1 MKIKSTNFA
10 LLAFLLFI
18 VFHCIG
24 LYFAIESGRGL
35 YGDTGGHFLRIFNEE
50 KTQFDWPHLRHLNR
64 IFQIPVYIL
73 GHLTEWKI
81 TKAAQSLYL
90 TFQYL
95 FPLTIT
101 LITSLLFYRYKKES
115 IIIPPIIYMI
125 AIYPAKIFT
134 FNIADEV
141 ASLSM
146 LLFALIVLHKDK
158 VSSWIW
164 AAFIIPLMVASYEL
178 SVLIYFVCFL
188 FMFLS
193 KEHRQTPYFW
203 SFQAILSICAFI
215 VLCIIYRV
223 QTLNTDSIRLA
234 TNSYKGVNGFNL
246 YIWTCLSI
254 CLFYSLTFIKRYQIV
269 IVSIFG
275 CLVLALFAITL
286 YVHHDYYIYSVISS
300 SSYNYRVFII
310 PLTLILIVLSTVN
323 LKRNGLSNFNIKTL
337 YFIIVLCSTLTLWN
351 DYATSKAFSQLR
363 SSMRKYLLE
372 NDGCFK
378 LTGENHLEVTKHR
391 FFDNYFTSI
400 ISANTLLTMKVQSY
414 ATTNLEY
421 CDIIQKRTKEFLKK
435 FQLITSQEQHSDQSN
450 LPTSQHQ

>member
-164 AAFIIPLMVASYEL
+164 AAFIIPLMIASYEL
-178 SVLIYFVCFL
+178 SVLTYLVCFIFL
-188 FMFLS
+188 FLS

-203 SFQAILSICAFI
+203 SFQALLSISAFI
-215 VLCIIYRV
+215 VLCIIFRV
-223 QTLNTDSIRLA
+223 QFLNNDSIRLA
-234 TNSYKGVNGFNL
+234 TDSYKNSVKFNF
-246 YIWTCLSI
+246 YIWSCISLCL
-254 CLFYSLTFIKRYQIV
+254 LYALTYTRKYKNILL
-269 IVSIFG
+269 SIFG
-275 CLVLALFAITL
+275 LISSILVGLALFKQKDL
-286 YVHHDYYIYSVISS
+286 YSAFIA

-310 PLTLILIVLSTVN
+310 PLTLFMIILSTVLLKKRDISSSNLKSLCLILIVSSSLNLWHDYLSSSIFTEI
-323 LKRNGLSNFNIKTL
+323 R
-337 YFIIVLCSTLTLWN
+337 
-351 DYATSKAFSQLR
+351 TS
-363 SSMRKYLLE
+363 MHKYLLE
-372 NDGCFK
+372 NKGCFK
-378 LTGENHLEVTKHR
+378 ITGEKHLAVTKHN